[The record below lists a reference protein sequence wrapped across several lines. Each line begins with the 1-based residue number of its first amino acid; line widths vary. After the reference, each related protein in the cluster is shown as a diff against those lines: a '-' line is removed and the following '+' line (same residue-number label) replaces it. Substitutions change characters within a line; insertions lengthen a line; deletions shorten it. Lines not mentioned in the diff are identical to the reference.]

1 MRRNLD
7 ARETRPGQSR
17 PEEADTD
24 IGGRESSERADS
36 GDESCLG
43 LEREGAFSVSHNHPC
58 QLSHKTGSPCVLAA
72 AERGA
77 EIKIFGKTEYFPF

>member
-7 ARETRPGQSR
+7 AVETRPGQSR

-36 GDESCLG
+36 GDESCL
-43 LEREGAFSVSHNHPC
+43 ERESFLCLSQSSLPVKSQDGLTMCTSCSGA
-58 QLSHKTGSPCVLAA
+58 G
-72 AERGA
+72 RRD
-77 EIKIFGKTEYFPF
+77 

>member
-7 ARETRPGQSR
+7 AVETRPGQSR

-36 GDESCLG
+36 GDESCL
-43 LEREGAFSVSHNHPC
+43 ERELSLSV
-58 QLSHKTGSPCVLAA
+58 TIILAS
-72 AERGA
+72 
-77 EIKIFGKTEYFPF
+77 